1 MLKDT
6 KDYSN
11 SYDLASSTLK
21 KSVDNDEN
29 KIKISEF
36 AEKYTDN
43 LLTYNKNY
51 IMWQI
56 RLFDLKNQCKE
67 INKKYQDFSEGKTV
81 FPGNHLFD
89 SNWL

>member
-51 IMWQI
+51 IM
-56 RLFDLKNQCKE
+56 
-67 INKKYQDFSEGKTV
+67 
-81 FPGNHLFD
+81 
-89 SNWL
+89 